1 MIINV
6 LCEVSSSDNSVSEE
20 SQMNELEI
28 AKKLLS
34 LIEAKDN
41 ASALKLLSDDFT
53 FSGPVPEPISGP
65 MWLGMVER
73 LIKAFPDWAYN
84 VSDLKLDGDIVHL
97 TVHISGTHKGELDL
111 SNLDFPKVPATGKK
125 IQLPRDET
133 ELKIEGGKVK
143 YFKTSPNPEAGVS
156 GILKQLGVAVPD
168 QSMA

>member
-1 MIINV
+1 
-6 LCEVSSSDNSVSEE
+6 
-20 SQMNELEI
+20 MNELEL

-34 LIEAKDN
+34 DIEVGDK

-53 FSGPVPEPISGP
+53 FNGPVPEPISGA
-65 MWLGMVER
+65 MWLGLTEK

-84 VSDLKLDGDIVHL
+84 VSELRADGDIVHL
-97 TVHISGTHKGELDL
+97 TAQITGTHKGELDL
-111 SNLDFPKVPATGKK
+111 SNMGLPKVPATGKK
-125 IQLPRDET
+125 IRLPRDEV

-168 QSMA
+168 RPLA